1 MVVDN
6 ISEFL
11 INNTYRSKFLAID
24 FGLKNLGLAISDQT
38 NLIAI
43 PFKTLSERQLLNE
56 IIEIVESNNIYG
68 IIIGK
73 PYNLDGS
80 DSKMIVNVN
89 LFIERILRVQNFP
102 IYLIDER
109 LSSKQYKTSTKI
121 SKKGVHEKS
130 ACLILDDFLALY
142 HNYKND

>member
-24 FGLKNLGLAISDQT
+24 FGLKYFGLAISDET
-38 NLIAI
+38 NLIAL
-43 PFKTLSERQLLNE
+43 PFKTLNEKELLNE
-56 IIEIVESNNIYG
+56 ITEIIEENNIYG
-68 IIIGK
+68 IIVGK

-80 DSKMIVNVN
+80 DSKMVINVNV
-89 LFIERILRVQNFP
+89 FIEKILNIHNFP

-109 LSSKQYKTSTKI
+109 LSSKQYKARSKV

-142 HNYKND
+142 HNIKND

>member
-43 PFKTLSERQLLNE
+43 PFKTLSEKQLLNE

-109 LSSKQYKTSTKI
+109 LSSKHYKTSTKI

>member
-89 LFIERILRVQNFP
+89 LFIKRILRVQNFP

-142 HNYKND
+142 HNYNND

>member
-109 LSSKQYKTSTKI
+109 LSSKQYKTSTQI

>member
-1 MVVDN
+1 MVVDD

-109 LSSKQYKTSTKI
+109 LSSKQYKTSTNT
-121 SKKGVHEKS
+121 SKNAVIQKS
-130 ACLILDDFLALY
+130 ACLI
-142 HNYKND
+142 

>member
-56 IIEIVESNNIYG
+56 IIKIVESNNIYG

-89 LFIERILRVQNFP
+89 LFIKKILRVQNFP

-109 LSSKQYKTSTKI
+109 LSSKHYKTSTKI

>member
-56 IIEIVESNNIYG
+56 IIKIVESNNIYG

-89 LFIERILRVQNFP
+89 LFIKRILRVQNFP

-109 LSSKQYKTSTKI
+109 LSSKHYKTSTKI

>member
-89 LFIERILRVQNFP
+89 LFIKRILRVQNFP

-109 LSSKQYKTSTKI
+109 LSSKHYKTSTKI

>member
-1 MVVDN
+1 MVIHN

-11 INNTYRSKFLAID
+11 INNKYRSKFLSID
-24 FGLKNLGLAISDQT
+24 FGLKYLGLAISDDT

-43 PFKTLSERQLLNE
+43 RFKTLNELELLNQFPE
-56 IIEIVESNNIYG
+56 IMREFNIYG
-68 IIIGK
+68 LIIGK

-80 DSKMIVNVN
+80 TSKMIENVNV
-89 LFIERILRVQNFP
+89 FIQKLINIKDVP

-109 LSSKQYKTSTKI
+109 LSSKQYKKLDKI
-121 SKKGVHEKS
+121 SKMNIHEKS

-142 HNYKND
+142 RNYKND

>member
-56 IIEIVESNNIYG
+56 IIKIVESNNIYG

>member
-89 LFIERILRVQNFP
+89 LFIKKILRVQNFP

-109 LSSKQYKTSTKI
+109 LSSKHYKTSTKI

>member
-43 PFKTLSERQLLNE
+43 PFKTMSERQLLNE

>member
-1 MVVDN
+1 MVVNN

-89 LFIERILRVQNFP
+89 LFIKRILRVQNFP

>member
-24 FGLKNLGLAISDQT
+24 FGLKYLGLAISDQT

-43 PFKTLSERQLLNE
+43 PFKTLSEKQLLNE
-56 IIEIVESNNIYG
+56 IIEIFESNNIYG

-89 LFIERILRVQNFP
+89 VFIERILNIQNFP

-109 LSSKQYKTSTKI
+109 LSSKQYKTSIKI

-142 HNYKND
+142 HNNKND

>member
-89 LFIERILRVQNFP
+89 VFIERILNIQNFP

>member
-24 FGLKNLGLAISDQT
+24 FGLKNLGLAMSDQT

-89 LFIERILRVQNFP
+89 FFIKRILRVQNFP

>member
-38 NLIAI
+38 SLIAI

-89 LFIERILRVQNFP
+89 LFIKRILRVQNFP

>member
-109 LSSKQYKTSTKI
+109 LSSKHYKTSTKI

-142 HNYKND
+142 YNYKND

>member
-1 MVVDN
+1 MVIDN

-11 INNTYRSKFLAID
+11 INNKYRSKFLSID
-24 FGLKNLGLAISDQT
+24 FGLKQLGIAISDDT

-43 PFKTLSERQLLNE
+43 SFRTLNELELLNQFPE
-56 IIEIVESNNIYG
+56 IMREYNIYG
-68 IIIGK
+68 LIIGK

-80 DSKMIVNVN
+80 TSKMIENVNV
-89 LFIERILRVQNFP
+89 FIQKLLTIKDIP

-109 LSSKQYKTSTKI
+109 LSSKQYKKHDKI
-121 SKKGVHEKS
+121 SKMNIHEKS

-142 HNYKND
+142 QNYKND

>member
-89 LFIERILRVQNFP
+89 LFIKRILRVQNFP

-121 SKKGVHEKS
+121 NKKGVHEKS

>member
-121 SKKGVHEKS
+121 SK
-130 ACLILDDFLALY
+130 
-142 HNYKND
+142 

>member
-130 ACLILDDFLALY
+130 ACLILDDFLASY

>member
-56 IIEIVESNNIYG
+56 IIKIVESNNIYG

-89 LFIERILRVQNFP
+89 LFIKKILRVQNFP

>member
-89 LFIERILRVQNFP
+89 LFIKRILRVQNFP

-142 HNYKND
+142 HNYRND

>member
-109 LSSKQYKTSTKI
+109 LSSKQYKTNTKI

>member
-89 LFIERILRVQNFP
+89 LFNKRILRVQNFP

>member
-89 LFIERILRVQNFP
+89 VFIERILNIQNFP

-142 HNYKND
+142 HNRKND

>member
-89 LFIERILRVQNFP
+89 LFIKRILRVTNFP

>member
-43 PFKTLSERQLLNE
+43 PFRTLSERQLLNE

>member
-109 LSSKQYKTSTKI
+109 LSSKHYKTSTKI

>member
-1 MVVDN
+1 MVLDN

-89 LFIERILRVQNFP
+89 LFIKRILRVQNFP

-121 SKKGVHEKS
+121 SKKGVYDPD
-130 ACLILDDFLALY
+130 IRT
-142 HNYKND
+142 

>member
-24 FGLKNLGLAISDQT
+24 FGLKNLGLAISYKT

-142 HNYKND
+142 HNKKND

>member
-1 MVVDN
+1 MPSG
-6 ISEFL
+6 I
-11 INNTYRSKFLAID
+11 
-24 FGLKNLGLAISDQT
+24 LKNSDCFISDVT
-38 NLIAI
+38 IKLMEGNMKISYKKTG
-43 PFKTLSERQLLNE
+43 PFKIEK
-56 IIEIVESNNIYG
+56 IITDDPQYLIVEFEDINPET
-68 IIIGK
+68 GK

-109 LSSKQYKTSTKI
+109 LSSKHYKTSTKI

>member
-11 INNTYRSKFLAID
+11 INNMYRSKFLAID

>member
-1 MVVDN
+1 MVVDD

-11 INNTYRSKFLAID
+11 IDNTYRSKFLAID
-24 FGLKNLGLAISDQT
+24 FGFKTLGLAISDQT

-89 LFIERILRVQNFP
+89 LFIKRILRVQNFP

>member
-1 MVVDN
+1 MVIDN

-11 INNTYRSKFLAID
+11 INNKYRSKFLAID
-24 FGLKNLGLAISDQT
+24 FGLKYFGLAISNET

-43 PFKTLSERQLLNE
+43 PFKTLNEKELLIE
-56 IIEIVESNNIYG
+56 IIEIIESNNIYG

-73 PYNLDGS
+73 PYNLDGTN
-80 DSKMIVNVN
+80 SKMIANVNV
-89 LFIERILRVQNFP
+89 FIEKILNIHNFP

-109 LSSKQYKTSTKI
+109 LSSKQFKTSNKV

>member
-1 MVVDN
+1 MVLDN

-11 INNTYRSKFLAID
+11 INNKYRSKFLSID
-24 FGLKNLGLAISDQT
+24 FGLKKLGIAISDDT

-43 PFKTLSERQLLNE
+43 PFKTLNELELLNQFPE
-56 IIEIVESNNIYG
+56 IMREYNIYG
-68 IIIGK
+68 LIIGK

-80 DSKMIVNVN
+80 TSKMIENVNV
-89 LFIERILRVQNFP
+89 FIQKLLNIKDTP

-109 LSSKQYKTSTKI
+109 LSSKQYKKHDKI
-121 SKKGVHEKS
+121 SKMNIHEKS

-142 HNYKND
+142 QNYKND

>member
-24 FGLKNLGLAISDQT
+24 FGLKNLGLAISDKT